1 MSGREDRIAALDE
14 RVRNAQRDLEELAE
28 QVDAGEIDE
37 TTAVRLEAGYRRELA
52 EAQRLLAE
60 IRGPERQA
68 PARKRGPVVSE
79 DGGATPRRASG
90 SPRNVLV
97 GMLVAMVALTVVIVI
112 AGRGDDDGGAA
123 APATTQGPEIGSS
136 GDPIADMEA
145 AVAAHPESNE
155 MRLALA
161 GMYFDLGQYLPAMEH
176 YLAVLENDPAPDEES
191 VALARVGWMAYVTD
205 QPATAVE
212 YFNAALAIDPAY
224 GEAKLFLGVVLLYG
238 MEDPEA
244 AFPVLEEV
252 LAFPD
257 LPEQLRPDVERMLA
271 EARAQL
277 GGEG

>member
-244 AFPVLEEV
+244 AVPVLEEV